1 MAQQP
6 LQGRGL
12 SQTILQPTDI
22 LGEAQARQQ
31 QEQVLAARQQAAQKP
46 PKAYEYEGVKRYGDL
61 YSNAYKTIDDQ
72 IRNFATKHAYE
83 LDPDSEM
90 YDPKVRARFDTAVRN
105 SNEAAS
111 LMSKNSENFYK
122 DFEKLDPSQRSN
134 TGALGL
140 IEQVSN
146 LGGKFKI
153 DFETGLVGI
162 EDEDGKFMTFDEV
175 DYITNPR
182 EYYYTPKDWSD
193 IIIDQVKPVY
203 ADIERGDRTIK
214 EGDIQKIE
222 GQLDRFYN
230 LDSKGKD
237 FQYSTVIDYLKTMG
251 VNEPDAGIV
260 RSIVEEGKYT
270 TPDGAITVTKDEA
283 LDWGKQYTMDII
295 KNQLG
300 YTEREGGD
308 GGGLEFNFGSAA
320 ASIGMVRS
328 NFVPYEDSAR
338 YAEITDRIKGVSID
352 NVSIDTPQGTKSI
365 TNLFVDPQT
374 GQIYYSGSEARNKV
388 QEELEKYSERENMDI
403 KDIPTDDYINI
414 ITNVFEPMNE
424 NISSSLRANIRRK
437 TKLNLPTTDD
447 LKNFILSEYEGTEEL
462 QSQAQMVEIT
472 SQEEYDNLPDGTK
485 FIWNGVTYTKGE

>member
-46 PKAYEYEGVKRYGDL
+46 PKAYEYEGIERYGDL

-90 YDPKVRARFDTAVRN
+90 YDPKLRARFDTAVRN

-122 DFEKLDPSQRSN
+122 DYEELDPSQRSN
-134 TGALGL
+134 TGAMGLMGQVADLGK
-140 IEQVSN
+140 N
-146 LGGKFKI
+146 FKI

-260 RSIVEEGKYT
+260 RSIVEEGEYT

-308 GGGLEFNFGSAA
+308 GGGLEFNFGDARKKLGG
-320 ASIGMVRS
+320 SIGKRDKKYFEGFDFYDPS
-328 NFVPYEDSAR
+328 NPDAPLEWDVKEYDVYTPKPG
-338 YAEITDRIKGVSID
+338 TIKI
-352 NVSIDTPQGTKSI
+352 
-365 TNLFVDPQT
+365 
-374 GQIYYSGSEARNKV
+374 
-388 QEELEKYSERENMDI
+388 
-403 KDIPTDDYINI
+403 DIPMTFPDDDNFSVETLAESKVRDIIRLDDDVLAVTFKYAPTRGVYRQKVEYIREGDPI
-414 ITNVFEPMNE
+414 YESLKSAMNYDPIQFME
-424 NISSSLRANIRRK
+424 EWKRSQSG
-437 TKLNLPTTDD
+437 D
-447 LKNFILSEYEGTEEL
+447 TEQRTGEL
-462 QSQAQMVEIT
+462 
-472 SQEEYDNLPDGTK
+472 D
-485 FIWNGVTYTKGE
+485 